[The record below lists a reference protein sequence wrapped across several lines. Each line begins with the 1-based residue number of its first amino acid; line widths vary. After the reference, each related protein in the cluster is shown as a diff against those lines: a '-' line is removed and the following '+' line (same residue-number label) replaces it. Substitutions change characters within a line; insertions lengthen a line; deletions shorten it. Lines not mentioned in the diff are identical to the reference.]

1 MCCYVQVIRETK
13 IKSARKAK
21 DCDASYFLREAIGS
35 FEFTFS
41 EYRAIVTARS
51 ESWRILKGQ
60 PYIQQFNRGED
71 GPYMFN
77 ARPEIHA
84 ICIKYDF
91 YRCC

>member
-1 MCCYVQVIRETK
+1 MCCYVQCIRETK
-13 IKSARKAK
+13 IKAARMGR
-21 DCDASYFLREAIGS
+21 DCDASLFIREAMGG
-35 FEFTFS
+35 FKFTFA
-41 EYRAIVTARS
+41 ERRAIVKARS

-71 GPYMFN
+71 GTYTFN

-84 ICIKYDF
+84 ICVKYDF